1 MINILIVDDEI
12 FTREGIIAE
21 IPWDKLGTVK
31 IEQAFDGI
39 NALEI
44 AKNFQP
50 DILLTDVKMPRMNG
64 IELSFEL
71 RKLYPTCEIIFLS
84 GYSDK
89 KYLKS
94 AIELKAVSYV
104 EKPIDIKE
112 LQIAIQN
119 AIALKLKETKNT
131 LNIKNDI
138 ALRLIQENA
147 DINSL
152 GKYIDINPT
161 STLNETN
168 FITILIKT
176 LTNERLIKETTLL
189 TLKKLINETGFG
201 CILSYKE
208 DNLILIH
215 LYWNADTSSLSSKNT
230 LENIYCL
237 ISQYLR
243 HLTIFFICQGQKVIG
258 ALNIPISYSLAFEA
272 LSKAFF
278 YDYNS
283 VIYYD
288 KISTLVYT
296 LDEKLICNFSQN
308 LLNEDKQNSILL
320 INRLTCEIKESAST
334 SINYVRDIYYKL
346 LQQLL
351 KFSYERNLNN
361 DKKDLDNK
369 SPFEHLASFCT
380 LMDIKT
386 YMLEKIHTIFSA
398 LEEKNMNIRPVSSI
412 LKYIHENYFDIDLS
426 LQSISNKTYLTP
438 AYMCSIFKEQTGT
451 TINCYITKYRITKAK
466 DLLKDHN
473 MKIIDITL
481 KVGYSDGNYF
491 SKIFKKETGLT
502 PSKYKKKFLQ

>member
-1 MINILIVDDEI
+1 MIKVLIVDDEI

-21 IPWDKLGTVK
+21 IPWDKLGPIE
-31 IEQAFDGI
+31 IEQAYDGI
-39 NALEI
+39 NALEV

-64 IELSFEL
+64 VELSFEL
-71 RKLYPTCEIIFLS
+71 RKIYPTCEIIFLS

-89 KYLKS
+89 EYLKS
-94 AIELKAVSYV
+94 AIQLKAISYV
-104 EKPIDIKE
+104 EKPIDIEE
-112 LQIAIQN
+112 LQN
-119 AIALKLKETKNT
+119 AIKNAIILKLKESENT

-138 ALRLIQENA
+138 ALKLIHKNV
-147 DINSL
+147 DIDNLS
-152 GKYIDINPT
+152 KYIDVTPGSNL
-161 STLNETN
+161 STTN
-168 FITILIKT
+168 FICILINILNNDK
-176 LTNERLIKETTLL
+176 LIKENILL
-189 TLKKLINETGFG
+189 ELKKIITQCGLN
-201 CILSYKE
+201 CILCYKE
-208 DNLILIH
+208 DNLILMHI
-215 LYWNADTSSLSSKNT
+215 YWNTNKSYLASNSLFEK
-230 LENIYCL
+230 IYYL
-237 ISQYLR
+237 ISEYLKQFS
-243 HLTIFFICQGQKVIG
+243 TFFICQGEKVTG
-258 ALNIPISYSLAFEA
+258 LTNIPASYQYA
-272 LSKAFF
+272 LESFSKAFF

-296 LDEKLICNFSQN
+296 LDEKLVYNFSQN

-320 INRLTCEIKESAST
+320 INRLTREIKESAST
-334 SINYVRDIYYKL
+334 SINYVKDVYYKL

-351 KFSYERNLNN
+351 KFSSERNLRN
-361 DKKDLDNK
+361 DQKDLDNK

-386 YMLEKIHTIFSA
+386 YMLEKIQTIFSA
-398 LEEKNMNIRPVSSI
+398 IEEKNMNINPVSSI
-412 LKYIHENYFDIDLS
+412 LKYIHDNYFDIALS
-426 LQSISNKTYLTP
+426 LQTISNKTYLTP

-451 TINCYITKYRITKAK
+451 TINSYITKYRITKAK

-502 PSKYKKKFLQ
+502 PSEYKKKFL